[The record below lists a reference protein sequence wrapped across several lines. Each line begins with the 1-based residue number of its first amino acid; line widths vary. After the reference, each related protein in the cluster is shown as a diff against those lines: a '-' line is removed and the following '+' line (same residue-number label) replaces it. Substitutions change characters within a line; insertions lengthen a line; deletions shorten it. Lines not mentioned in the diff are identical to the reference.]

1 MKKELFTFK
10 NLFKFVAIILFL
22 LSIFFVVL
30 YNIKEYKKKNSDD
43 LIVEE
48 SFTFL
53 NDSNS
58 KELTNYN
65 ELELQEKVLND
76 IKDKLSSSLYTKESP
91 LIINNPFNINPLSA
105 IIAFN
110 TSDKEAITVTIN
122 NDLKYTTEASLTH
135 IIPVYYL
142 NPNESNIINLNGYDI
157 PITINYNYNPINN
170 SNNLLFTL
178 SDKLY
183 IYKYNKLIGLIDKQ
197 IDNYIYSSNGNI
209 IYLSNNVL
217 YEITPYGYITNIIH
231 LNYKVIDFIENN
243 NYLYLLTK
251 DNLVIKLNID
261 NKDKQIVNLNEVLND
276 QSLIGSSIDYNNG
289 KVVIGLNGI
298 NSIIFMNSNL
308 ELLYIFGT
316 PNDGLNNYYLKTNYY
331 TKYLNNITSLKY
343 KDDYLYV
350 IDNNTFKIFIVNET
364 NKTIRLYKRLNSEST
379 NITYEDSLILNNI
392 EYNKYYRVTNTLNTI
407 SKKSIVKYP
416 LIHTLKTPNV
426 YFDTL
431 NIESNKIDLKELNSY
446 KNADIL
452 DLNLSLTNNRI
463 IINKDFDINDEVSI
477 ILLDKKGFS
486 YEYKIKEKGKD
497 SLEFLDISLLNDSKY
512 YIYSKIN
519 SNIFNSNIYVYKR
532 SI

>member
-1 MKKELFTFK
+1 
-10 NLFKFVAIILFL
+10 
-22 LSIFFVVL
+22 
-30 YNIKEYKKKNSDD
+30 
-43 LIVEE
+43 
-48 SFTFL
+48 
-53 NDSNS
+53 
-58 KELTNYN
+58 
-65 ELELQEKVLND
+65 
-76 IKDKLSSSLYTKESP
+76 
-91 LIINNPFNINPLSA
+91 
-105 IIAFN
+105 
-110 TSDKEAITVTIN
+110 
-122 NDLKYTTEASLTH
+122 
-135 IIPVYYL
+135 
-142 NPNESNIINLNGYDI
+142 
-157 PITINYNYNPINN
+157 
-170 SNNLLFTL
+170 
-178 SDKLY
+178 
-183 IYKYNKLIGLIDKQ
+183 
-197 IDNYIYSSNGNI
+197 
-209 IYLSNNVL
+209 
-217 YEITPYGYITNIIH
+217 
-231 LNYKVIDFIENN
+231 
-243 NYLYLLTK
+243 
-251 DNLVIKLNID
+251 VIKLNID
-261 NKDKQIVNLNEVLND
+261 NKDKQIVNLNEVLNN
-276 QSLIGSSIDYNNG
+276 QSLIASSIDYNNG

-331 TKYLNNITSLKY
+331 TKYLDNITSLKY

-416 LIHTLKTPNV
+416 LIHTEKTPNV

-431 NIESNKIDLKELNSY
+431 NIESNKIDLKELNLY

-497 SLEFLDISLLNDSKY
+497 NLKFLDISLLNDSKY